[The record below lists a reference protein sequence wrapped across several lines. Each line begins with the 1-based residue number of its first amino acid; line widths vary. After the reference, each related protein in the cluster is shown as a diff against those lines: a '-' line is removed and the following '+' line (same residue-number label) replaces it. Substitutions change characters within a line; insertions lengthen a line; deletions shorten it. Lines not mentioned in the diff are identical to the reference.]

1 MHLSTTL
8 SLRRILNSGFH
19 PFQVIP
25 KPDVWMKRERLNRT
39 TAWQYASE
47 RSTVK
52 GAYRKE
58 DKIFAYLNMQRED
71 EKKLEKFH
79 AEERVRTALAEHDM
93 EYSKFKTVLSH
104 SHILLDNICLSQLAI
119 YEPRSFRSLVAFAK
133 EMARQEGMNVIPD
146 DPEFAYDVH
155 VDNKSVLRKPLPH
168 AVEYTRGAAENHTN
182 KPRKLRE
189 VEY

>member
-1 MHLSTTL
+1 MHLTTTL
-8 SLRRILNSGFH
+8 ALRRILNSGFH

-25 KPDVWMKRERLNRT
+25 KPDVWLKRERLNRF

-58 DKIFAYLNMQRED
+58 DKIFTYLSMQRED
-71 EKKLEKFH
+71 EPKLEKFH
-79 AEERVRTALAEHDM
+79 AEERVRAALAEHDM
-93 EYSKFKTVLSH
+93 EYPKFRTVLSKA
-104 SHILLDNICLSQLAI
+104 HILLDNICLSQLAI
-119 YEPRSFRSLVAFAK
+119 YEPRSFRSLVAFTK
-133 EMARQEGMNVIPD
+133 ELARQEGMEVIPD

-155 VDNKSVLRKPLPH
+155 VDNQSVLRAPLPR
-168 AVEYTRGAAENHTN
+168 AVEYTRGAAENHTF

-189 VEY
+189 DEF

>member
-1 MHLSTTL
+1 MHLTKTL

-25 KPDVWMKRERLNRT
+25 KPDVWMKRERLNRF

-47 RSTVK
+47 RDTVK

-58 DKIFAYLNMQRED
+58 DKIFSYLSMQRED
-71 EKKLEKFH
+71 EQKLEKFH

-133 EMARQEGMNVIPD
+133 EIARQEGMDVIPD

-155 VDNKSVLRKPLPH
+155 VDNESVLRKPLPH
-168 AVEYTRGAAENHTN
+168 AVEYTRGASENHTN

-189 VEY
+189 DEY